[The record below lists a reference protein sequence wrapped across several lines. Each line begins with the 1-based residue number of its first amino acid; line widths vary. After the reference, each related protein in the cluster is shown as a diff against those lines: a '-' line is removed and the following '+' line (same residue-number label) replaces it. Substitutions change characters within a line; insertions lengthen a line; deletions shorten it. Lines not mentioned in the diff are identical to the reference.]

1 MTDWQRELAGILEEE
16 CRRLERL
23 AGLAGQKTPAL
34 QSGNTAEIESFTGR
48 EQPLLRELAAL
59 EKRRLRLLDAHGVSG
74 RPLRELAETAEGS
87 AAERLRELLP
97 RLSEAAGRLREC
109 SRLNGELVR
118 LRLEWSNRFLR
129 AVAPARQMYDS
140 RGAESRS
147 DQPLGLVDRI
157 V

>member
-87 AAERLRELLP
+87 AAD
-97 RLSEAAGRLREC
+97 RLREC